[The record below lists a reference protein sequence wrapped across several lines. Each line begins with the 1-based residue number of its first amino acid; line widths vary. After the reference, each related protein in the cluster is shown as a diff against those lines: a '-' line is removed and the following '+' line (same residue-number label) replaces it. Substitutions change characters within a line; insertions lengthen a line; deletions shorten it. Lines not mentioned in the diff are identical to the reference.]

1 MSTAKTAIQ
10 SVVRYFE
17 SRNSTTEDDLVKLFQ
32 FKCKVEQESV
42 YDLKQSNK
50 YQTFFHTKNLFDVK
64 MYV

>member
-42 YDLKQSNK
+42 
-50 YQTFFHTKNLFDVK
+50 
-64 MYV
+64 